1 MEKKN
6 PLENIRKAI
15 IGGRFSGIEN
25 EVTRLGVSDE
35 LMKISDAL
43 DIFYGIEREKK
54 EVPSNEGGHGSL
66 IGVMNEYYKTHPNS
80 YTASLSRTS
89 YSRYLET
96 SFGGELSLLSKVKA
110 PLLNMKQKLS
120 KDNSLY
126 LDISTT
132 IASIAFNSVV
142 SRINSYKKAPR
153 SPFESNY
160 SYSSLTGID
169 DDYCQL
175 IINGVKV
182 FGELDSFDMAPEF
195 HDNYLANRKVIF
207 SLLDKIDELMHK
219 PLTSASSKSS
229 SSGCMV
235 VAIALSTSMISFF
248 GFILSLVL

>member
-25 EVTRLGVSDE
+25 KVTSLGVSDE

-54 EVPSNEGGHGSL
+54 EVPSNEGVHGGL

-96 SFGGELSLLSKVKA
+96 SFREELSLLSKVKA
-110 PLLNMKQKLS
+110 PLSDMKQKLS
-120 KDNSLY
+120 KDNLFY

-142 SRINSYKKAPR
+142 SRINSYKKAPK
-153 SPFESNY
+153 SPFESSY
-160 SYSSLTGID
+160 SYSSLSGID

-182 FGELDSFDMAPEF
+182 FRELDSFDMAPEF
-195 HDNYLANRKVIF
+195 HDNFVANRKVVF
-207 SLLDKIDELMHK
+207 SLLDKNDEILHK
-219 PLTSASSKSS
+219 PLTITPSKSS

-235 VAIALSTSMISFF
+235 VAIALSTSMLSFF
-248 GFILSLVL
+248 GFIVALLL

>member
-25 EVTRLGVSDE
+25 EVTRLGV
-35 LMKISDAL
+35 MKISDAL

-110 PLLNMKQKLS
+110 PLLDMKQKLS
-120 KDNSLY
+120 KDNSFY

-132 IASIAFNSVV
+132 IASIAVNSVV
-142 SRINSYKKAPR
+142 SRINSYKKTPK
-153 SPFESNY
+153 SPFESDLF
-160 SYSSLTGID
+160 SSMTGID

-195 HDNYLANRKVIF
+195 HDNYLADRKVIF

>member
-96 SFGGELSLLSKVKA
+96 SFGGELSLLSNVKA
-110 PLLNMKQKLS
+110 PLLDMKQKLS

-132 IASIAFNSVV
+132 IASIAVNSVV
-142 SRINSYKKAPR
+142 SRINSYKKTPK
-153 SPFESNY
+153 SPFESDLF
-160 SYSSLTGID
+160 SSMTGLD
-169 DDYCQL
+169 SDYCQL
-175 IINGVKV
+175 ITSGAKV
-182 FGELDSFDMAPEF
+182 FGELSDFDMVEEF
-195 HDNYLANRKVIF
+195 RQNYEANRKVIF
-207 SLLDKIDELMHK
+207 SLLDKIDKILQPK
-219 PLTSASSKSS
+219 ISTQNKSR

-235 VAIALSTSMISFF
+235 LAIVMSTSMLSFF
-248 GFILSLVL
+248 GIIISLIL